1 MAGAIGTGGFLNML
15 LRNADIV
22 PVADMT
28 GIIEFGG
35 IWKKRGQVY
44 GVPAY
49 WAFRMYS
56 TADATRLIVTETK
69 GETYNVEQGSTRIS
83 TIPNVPYLDVVAAL
97 NDSGSRLTIFC
108 VNRDL
113 SRDITANIGIDGFSS
128 APKAGV
134 RTLYA
139 DSIYEKNDEVTPEHI
154 HPYESTITVNSSR
167 FPYTFR
173 HESITVIELTRK

>member
-1 MAGAIGTGGFLNML
+1 ML
-15 LRNADIV
+15 LRNAPIV

-35 IWKKRGQVY
+35 IWKKRGRAF

-56 TADATRLIVTETK
+56 TADATKLIDTETK
-69 GETYNVEQGSTRIS
+69 GEKYNVEQGSTRIP
-83 TIPNVPYLDVVAAL
+83 TIPDVPYLDVVAAL
-97 NDSGSRLTIFC
+97 NDSGNKLTIFC

-113 SRDITANIGIDGFSS
+113 SRDITAGVVVDGFSAAS
-128 APKAGV
+128 RAGV

-154 HPYESTITVNSSR
+154 HPSESTINVKSSD
-167 FPYTFR
+167 FQYTFR
-173 HESITVIELTRK
+173 HESITVIELTKK